1 MLHHIRLPIVA
12 TLLAVSAPIAAE
24 PNAWNDWVRENSPHG
39 FEVTQDGTIW
49 INLYQ
54 PGGPDDYAVRAG
66 DLRDAREKGSPFI
79 RFWVRGFHIKNKDVA
94 YRESKTF
101 LQLSC
106 NEQKMRRILRVTF
119 GASGNQLSKEEME
132 ASDSIVVPGT
142 YAAEMHRLFCQ
153 TPR

>member
-12 TLLAVSAPIAAE
+12 TLLAVSAPVAAE
-24 PNAWNDWVRENSPHG
+24 PNAWNDWVRDNSPHG

-54 PGGPDDYAVRAG
+54 PGRQDDYAVRAG

-106 NEQKMRRILRVTF
+106 NEQKMRRVLRVTF

-153 TPR
+153 MPR